1 MSTVKIVLF
10 YVYGEEWMC
19 TSEIL
24 MGAIK
29 LRGGMVC
36 GSSKFDL
43 SVCSSK
49 SIVLVVYGISQFIDY
64 YNSMMQYLLKWPSDT
79 ENGVIRLPTLCFM

>member
-1 MSTVKIVLF
+1 MSTVRVVLF

-29 LRGGMVC
+29 LRGGMAC
-36 GSSKFDL
+36 GLRKFDFL
-43 SVCSSK
+43 LYNPK
-49 SIVLVVYGISQFIDY
+49 SRH
-64 YNSMMQYLLKWPSDT
+64 PC
-79 ENGVIRLPTLCFM
+79 GVWN